1 MYDPWEKH
9 LQVVNRILEYLEGS
23 PRIAIQKRGYIVSGD
38 ICMFLGGNLE
48 RNKKQNIVARSSA

>member
-23 PRIAIQKRGYIVSGD
+23 PRNAIQKRGDIVSGD
-38 ICMFLGGNLE
+38 IYMFLGVE